1 MIKKMLFAFGLLVF
15 GIVVFF
21 FGFSD
26 SYRYSLEAKVKYA
39 MGDYKEAMSLAK
51 KAFELD
57 PYNKMSFS
65 ILTQSKISIKFLDY
79 IEDAK
84 IYLQKIDTISKKSEL
99 NQSDTIKI
107 KMICEVMIARYKK
120 LAPTVLTPKE
130 LVKSSQKYY
139 KEFQTIY
146 ENLDK

>member
-1 MIKKMLFAFGLLVF
+1 MLKKVLISLTIIVLSAMIFL
-15 GIVVFF
+15 

-26 SYRYSLEAKVKYA
+26 SYKYSLEAKVKYA
-39 MGDYKEAMSLAK
+39 MGDYKGAMSLAK

-84 IYLQKIDTISKKSEL
+84 NYLQKIDAISKKRDL
-99 NQSDTIKI
+99 NNSDTIKI
-107 KMICEVMIARYKK
+107 KMICEVMIGRYKK

-130 LVKSSQKYY
+130 LVQKSQKYY